1 MACAQQ
7 LARAGHT
14 VTLFER
20 DDRVG
25 GLLRYGIP
33 DFKMEK
39 WLIDRRMEQMA
50 GEGVT
55 FRTSV
60 HVGVDVT
67 GDQLREEFDAVV
79 LSTGSTRPRDL
90 PVPGR
95 ELRGIHFAM
104 EFLPQQ
110 NKTGA
115 GDRIEGQLLAGGKR
129 VIILG
134 GGDTG
139 SDCLGTSNRQG
150 AISVHQF
157 ELLPEPPKDRPQLV
171 WPNWPMILRTSSSH
185 EEGVIRDWNINTKH
199 FSGDEHGNVKKLH
212 GVRLAWGQD
221 NGRPVMEEIAGQ
233 RVRARLRPGAAGP
246 RLPRARERYRRVAAR
261 VRPHRS
267 WERPGRNRL
276 SDHGAGCVRL
286 RRRPARTVP
295 GRVGDLGRS

>member
-50 GEGVT
+50 AEGVT
-55 FRTSV
+55 FRTGV

-67 GDQLREEFDAVV
+67 GDELRREFDAVV
-79 LSTGSTRPRDL
+79 LSTGATRPRDL

-110 NKTGA
+110 NKVVA
-115 GDRIEGQLLAGGKR
+115 GDRIEGQILATGKR

-139 SDCLGTSNRQG
+139 SDCLGTSNRHG
-150 AISVHQF
+150 AIVGAPVRAAARS
-157 ELLPEPPKDRPQLV
+157 RR
-171 WPNWPMILRTSSSH
+171 RTGRSSS
-185 EEGVIRDWNINTKH
+185 GPT
-199 FSGDEHGNVKKLH
+199 
-212 GVRLAWGQD
+212 
-221 NGRPVMEEIAGQ
+221 GR
-233 RVRARLRPGAAGP
+233 
-246 RLPRARERYRRVAAR
+246 
-261 VRPHRS
+261 
-267 WERPGRNRL
+267 
-276 SDHGAGCVRL
+276 
-286 RRRPARTVP
+286 
-295 GRVGDLGRS
+295 